1 LETGLAVAA
10 TGRAAQP
17 AAAVNALE
25 YQSLTPLAAG
35 VLIVVL
41 GIAWARLHAF
51 LALVAGALV
60 VGWLSRPG
68 QFPDAVRG
76 PHLVRALEQLAVEF
90 GRTAGNIGIV
100 IALASVIGLCLT
112 ESGAAERIVRRML
125 AAFGEKRA
133 AFALLVS
140 GFVLSIPV
148 FFDTV
153 FLLLVPLARALAVR
167 TGGNFMLYVMA
178 MSGGAA
184 ITHSLV
190 PPTPGPLLVAEALR
204 LNVGTAML
212 AGLLAGL
219 LPALAVYAMAQ
230 GFNRRVP
237 VPVRDIVGAPPAGSP
252 ALAGREEAAQPPFA
266 LAVLPV
272 ALPTGL
278 IGLAAGF
285 ELWNRSPG
293 WLATAGGAGWFQS
306 VADAVAF
313 LGNKNFALLLGAGAA
328 MWVYRRQT
336 GLRVA
341 ELSRKLAPAFETAGV
356 IILITAAG
364 GAFGGMLRH
373 SGVSHVAQA
382 LAAGQSLNLV
392 LLAWLAT
399 AAVRV
404 AQGSATVAMITGS
417 ALMAAIIGDG
427 AALPFHPIY
436 IYLAVG
442 FGSIVLS
449 WMNDSGFWL
458 VSRLCGFTEQ
468 ETLRSWTLLETG
480 ISLVGLIETLL
491 FSLWL
496 PLK

>member
-1 LETGLAVAA
+1 
-10 TGRAAQP
+10 
-17 AAAVNALE
+17 
-25 YQSLTPLAAG
+25 
-35 VLIVVL
+35 
-41 GIAWARLHAF
+41 
-51 LALVAGALV
+51 
-60 VGWLSRPG
+60 
-68 QFPDAVRG
+68 
-76 PHLVRALEQLAVEF
+76 
-90 GRTAGNIGIV
+90 
-100 IALASVIGLCLT
+100 
-112 ESGAAERIVRRML
+112 
-125 AAFGEKRA
+125 
-133 AFALLVS
+133 
-140 GFVLSIPV
+140 
-148 FFDTV
+148 
-153 FLLLVPLARALAVR
+153 
-167 TGGNFMLYVMA
+167 
-178 MSGGAA
+178 
-184 ITHSLV
+184 
-190 PPTPGPLLVAEALR
+190 
-204 LNVGTAML
+204 
-212 AGLLAGL
+212 
-219 LPALAVYAMAQ
+219 
-230 GFNRRVP
+230 
-237 VPVRDIVGAPPAGSP
+237 
-252 ALAGREEAAQPPFA
+252 
-266 LAVLPV
+266 
-272 ALPTGL
+272 L

-285 ELWNRSPG
+285 ELWNRSRG